1 MKIIKDAINN
11 KLLDEDQTVNKEQVF
26 FDTMNQ

>member
-11 KLLDEDQTVNKEQVF
+11 KLVDEDKTVNKEQVF

>member
-11 KLLDEDQTVNKEQVF
+11 KLLDEDKTVNKEQVF